1 MIYRR
6 LNINLTQYCNIKI
19 NTKEGNMVSLYH
31 KFVPYLKWD
40 YSRFDDHLYLEE
52 YPNVPI
58 VKK

>member
-1 MIYRR
+1 MIVADFR
-6 LNINLTQYCNIKI
+6 I